1 MSDDSK
7 YRVTYQIRPHTNSSQ
22 LVIGT
27 YDMEAGVTKEEVE
40 ARVKGT
46 FGGRF
51 TRFEQGRFE
60 YVAYTD

>member
-1 MSDDSK
+1 MSDDRK
-7 YRVTYQIRPHTNSSQ
+7 YRVTYRIFTHTNSSQ

-27 YDMEAGVTKEEVE
+27 YDMDAGVTKEEVE
-40 ARVKGT
+40 AQVKGT

-51 TRFEQGRFE
+51 TRFGQGRFE